1 MIYSNN
7 ISQIENINTNYQ
19 ISYFDNQYINNDYLI
34 YHDNKILSNLNNYSN
49 YNSNNNIIGN
59 EDNKNKIINSPIIRK
74 NKIKEEIKNFD
85 YNEEYFKNYNFIP
98 KQFNY
103 DNTKNLKNRNNNKNI
118 SNNSLYDYIFPKKS
132 KKSVYNI
139 NLINISPSRNP
150 INYYYLTDNLNQNNL
165 NNNVLNNNYNYKKS
179 HSKSKEKKVK
189 KQIIINTNYI
199 NENEEI
205 NNVPIIP
212 QSDHYNDNLIYLEK
226 KFVKKNHINII
237 QIPNNIKRYDDKTYD
252 KKKLTSN
259 YSQEKNRK
267 NHSVKKNKENID
279 INLEFQ
285 KKGNHKKYQSLT
297 FGNDLNDK
305 ILGNNDKINNM
316 HLNRKK
322 PENSKVLNK
331 YNSEKRINSK
341 IKIKDNKEIDY
352 LSNNIKQEI
361 KNRNHSPTKCKIN
374 NQYKTSKLNDNNTKD
389 FKIFWGGKSQAGKD
403 SKGNFKINQD
413 SFKVCENI
421 NNIKNFNIFILCDGH
436 GVDGHHVSQFVTEN
450 IISKIINHSS
460 ISSLQDTNQIYKVLT
475 KYNYLLIKNIF
486 SETDKY
492 LFIQRQFDT
501 YTSGTTCVLILQL
514 GNKIICANTG
524 DSRAILVYSQNDIYN
539 EYKQLKNTNIFP
551 LSLDS
556 KPDLPSEKNRIMKCG
571 GEVHKGKNRNGNF
584 VGPMRVYAKGKD
596 YPGLAM
602 SRSLGDFGGKEYG
615 IICEPSFVEYNL
627 DESCKYIVLCSD
639 GVWDFMD
646 NENVMKVA
654 NKHYLN
660 INPEGFCQEI
670 LDNASYWW
678 EKEDIVIDDIT
689 ALIVFFKFYL

>member
-1 MIYSNN
+1 MVN
-7 ISQIENINTNYQ
+7 
-19 ISYFDNQYINNDYLI
+19 
-34 YHDNKILSNLNNYSN
+34 
-49 YNSNNNIIGN
+49 
-59 EDNKNKIINSPIIRK
+59 
-74 NKIKEEIKNFD
+74 
-85 YNEEYFKNYNFIP
+85 
-98 KQFNY
+98 
-103 DNTKNLKNRNNNKNI
+103 
-118 SNNSLYDYIFPKKS
+118 
-132 KKSVYNI
+132 
-139 NLINISPSRNP
+139 
-150 INYYYLTDNLNQNNL
+150 
-165 NNNVLNNNYNYKKS
+165 NNNYNYKKS
-179 HSKSKEKKVK
+179 HSKSKEKKIK
-189 KQIIINTNYI
+189 KQIIINNNYI

-212 QSDHYNDNLIYLEK
+212 QSDNYNDNLIYLEK
-226 KFVKKNHINII
+226 KFIKKNHINII

-252 KKKLTSN
+252 KKKLVSN

-279 INLEFQ
+279 INLECQ

-297 FGNDLNDK
+297 FGNDLNDN
-305 ILGNNDKINNM
+305 ILENNDRINII

-331 YNSEKRINSK
+331 YNSEKRINCK

-352 LSNNIKQEI
+352 LSNKIKQEI
-361 KNRNHSPTKCKIN
+361 KNRNHSPTKCKNN
-374 NQYKTSKLNDNNTKD
+374 NQYKTSKINDNNPKD
-389 FKIFWGGKSQAGKD
+389 LKIFWGGKSQAGKD

-421 NNIKNFNIFILCDGH
+421 NNIKNFKIFILFDGH
-436 GVDGHHVSQFVTEN
+436 VVDGHHVSQFVTEH

-460 ISSLQDTNQIYKVLT
+460 ISSLQDTNQIYKILT
-475 KYNYLLIKNIF
+475 MYNYQIIKNIF

-492 LFIQRQFDT
+492 LFIQRQFDA

-524 DSRAILVYSQNDIYN
+524 DSRAILVYSQNDAYN
-539 EYKQLKNTNIFP
+539 NYKQLKNTNIFP

-571 GEVHKGKNRNGNF
+571 GEVHKGKNRKGKF

-660 INPEGFCQEI
+660 INPDGFCQEI

-689 ALIVFFKFYL
+689 ALIVFFKFYLD